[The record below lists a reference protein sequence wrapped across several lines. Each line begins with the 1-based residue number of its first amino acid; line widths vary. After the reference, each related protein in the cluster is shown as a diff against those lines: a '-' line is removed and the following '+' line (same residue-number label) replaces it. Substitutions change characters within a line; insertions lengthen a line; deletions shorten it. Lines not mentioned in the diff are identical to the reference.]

1 MLKTEKSAVECIL
14 CQVDIILHVA
24 AKFSFE
30 LLLRKFKPF
39 IKKTPPVFPGN
50 PTEMHCNNWT
60 VLTIKISSALPK
72 ETTD

>member
-1 MLKTEKSAVECIL
+1 MHLMSLAL
-14 CQVDIILHVA
+14 QVDIILHVA

-39 IKKTPPVFPGN
+39 IKKTKHTPVFPGN
-50 PTEMHCNNWT
+50 PTEMHCNNQT
-60 VLTIKISSALPK
+60 VLTIKISSSLPI